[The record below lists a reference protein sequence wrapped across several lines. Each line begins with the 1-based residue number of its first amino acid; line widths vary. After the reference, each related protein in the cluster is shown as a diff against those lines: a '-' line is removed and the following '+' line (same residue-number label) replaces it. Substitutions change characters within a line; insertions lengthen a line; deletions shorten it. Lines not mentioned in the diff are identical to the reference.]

1 MMKLKPLLLVLLIGI
16 VMHAK
21 ADDYPRNYNIDIK
34 HYAFRLGLS
43 DANDSIIGSTSI
55 TAMFMADGVQSL
67 RLDFANATTQ
77 RAGKGMHVSTVALQ
91 DGTPL
96 SFTHQDDVLLIRL
109 PKPSVKGMQSV
120 IVVEYRGVPADG
132 LRIGK
137 TKYGN
142 RSFFN
147 ENWPNRTRHWLPT
160 VDHPY
165 DKATSEFIV
174 DAPTKYKVVSNGL
187 LMEESQ
193 LGNGFTKTHWKQQ
206 VPVSSWLFVLG
217 VAEFAMQHVDW
228 FEGKAIQT
236 WVYPQDREKGFADF
250 ASPSKETLAFL
261 SAYVGPYVYE
271 KLANIQ
277 SPSVGGGME
286 TSSAIFYAENLVD
299 GKKSVRLRNVV
310 IHEIAHQWF
319 GNAVTESTWD
329 DAWLSEGITTY
340 FTLLFQEY
348 AYGHAEYMDGL
359 IRAKKS
365 VYDYSK
371 KDSTFSIVSNRTAE
385 KEPVTSGITY
395 QKGAWVLH
403 MLRERIGNENFRKGI
418 RAYYAK
424 YLNANAT
431 TDDFIREMEMA
442 SGQDLKV
449 FFAQWLNRPENP
461 KLNIR
466 WTYDA
471 SAKQV
476 VVDVSQIQSGFRDF
490 RFPLDVDIVGSDAAN
505 SKKVT
510 VQVEQ
515 SQQRIL
521 IPSEK
526 KPFTLRFDPQTRL
539 LAEIFT
545 N

>member
-1 MMKLKPLLLVLLIGI
+1 MMKLKSLLLVLLTGI
-16 VMHAK
+16 VMHVN

-91 DGTPL
+91 DGTTL

-174 DAPTKYKVVSNGL
+174 DAPSKYKVVSNGL

-217 VAEFAMQHVDW
+217 VAEFAVQHVDW

-385 KEPVTSGITY
+385 KDPVTSGITY

-466 WTYDA
+466 WMYDA

-510 VQVEQ
+510 VQVGQ
-515 SQQRIL
+515 TQQRIL
-521 IPSEK
+521 IPSEH
-526 KPFTLRFDPQTRL
+526 KPLTLRFDPQTRL